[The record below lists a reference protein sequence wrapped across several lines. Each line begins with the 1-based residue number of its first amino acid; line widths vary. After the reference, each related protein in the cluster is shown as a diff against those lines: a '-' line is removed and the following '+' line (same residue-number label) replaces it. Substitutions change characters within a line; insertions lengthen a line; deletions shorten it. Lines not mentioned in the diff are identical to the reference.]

1 MSTPQQSFRIMFVD
15 DEKDILRVV
24 KRGLESHK
32 TNHTDI
38 TFTVDTFQDSQLA
51 LQSFQNH
58 SDDYYDL
65 ILSDL
70 RMQMSGFDFLMLV
83 MERNPMIKFAFMT
96 AYDSIEKGHFAN
108 YLLQLDPTSFIFK
121 PITVAKLIP
130 RLMQVINN

>member
-1 MSTPQQSFRIMFVD
+1 MFVD

-24 KRGLESHK
+24 KRGMESHE

-38 TFTVDTFQDSQLA
+38 TFTVDTYQDSQLA

-58 SDDYYDL
+58 ADDYYDL

-70 RMQMSGFDFLMLV
+70 RMKLSGFDFHMLI

-96 AYDSIEKGHFAN
+96 AYDNIDKGQSAN
-108 YLLQLDPTSFIFK
+108 YLLHLDPTSIIFK

-130 RLMQVINN
+130 RLMHVIYN

>member
-1 MSTPQQSFRIMFVD
+1 MITLQQSFRIMLVD

-24 KRGLESHK
+24 RRGLESHE

-38 TFTVDTFQDSQLA
+38 TFTVDTYQDSQLA

-58 SDDYYDL
+58 ADNYYDL

-70 RMQMSGFDFLMLV
+70 RMKMSGFDFYMNIR
-83 MERNPMIKFAFMT
+83 ERNPIMKFAFMT
-96 AYDSIEKGHFAN
+96 AYDNIDKRQFA
-108 YLLQLDPTSFIFK
+108 LLNIDPTSFIFK

-130 RLMQVINN
+130 KLMHIIYN